1 MEYNYF
7 YIRMAFIMV
16 TRRIKRVS
24 VRKRKKGGCLS
35 YIFVIAASAF
45 LAVIVAFNLYLASL
59 QPISNFKDIKP
70 NPVTAVYSADGE
82 NIKTFTAYKFEKVSI
97 DNIPDMLKNAII
109 ATEDKN
115 FYHHR
120 GFDTIGLVR
129 SVVTNIRAGS
139 LKQGASTITQQLAR
153 ILFLSNERTF
163 DRKIKE
169 LIIAHRIEKTI
180 SKDEILDMY
189 LNSVYLGSGTYGV
202 LSASKTYFDKELDK
216 LTLAEAA
223 LIAGLPQAPSVY
235 SPFSNPDAA
244 VKRRNQVLKRMYKTG
259 YINKKQYDQAR
270 NEPLTLN
277 KKPRIY
283 SFNKAPYFIDF
294 VLRELTDIGF
304 DETEISQGGLK
315 IYTTLNY
322 KDQKAADDAITNG
335 LANSGL
341 NADKTQMAL
350 FAFSPTTGKILA
362 YVGGKNYEKSQYD
375 RIVNAIRPPGSS
387 FKPFVYATALQQGYS
402 VNDIVDDKPV
412 NFNKWAPRNYG
423 DKFRGKIPLW
433 KALAVSSNVIAASL
447 IDKVGIAPVISTA
460 RDLGITTPLQ
470 SDLTISLGS
479 NGVKLYDMAVAYGA
493 FANGGFRVRPY
504 SVVRVENSRGVV
516 IYEAMPT
523 KAMKV
528 ISYDT
533 AAGMTYMLKK
543 VVEVGTGRGAAVG
556 REIAGKTGT
565 TDDYRDAWFMGYSP
579 DIVAGVWLGN
589 DDNSKLPGI
598 TGGGLPARVWGNFM
612 KTALTDYPESV
623 FDYPD
628 FTNKQQS
635 SNSDVIYADEKSEEK
650 TDGAIVI
657 DEVTD
662 GFSDSD
668 AIFIDNGDSSNSQA
682 RNNVSVPLENTAQK
696 PASKQKADAP
706 IIFKNKTETLP
717 SKLNPKAEQI
727 KNQLKPSLPFNQGKG
742 AQGGASV
749 PLPGMN

>member
-1 MEYNYF
+1 
-7 YIRMAFIMV
+7 MA
-16 TRRIKRVS
+16 RSRIKRVT
-24 VRKRKKGGCLS
+24 VRRRKKQPGCLS
-35 YIFVIAASAF
+35 YILVSMISAY
-45 LAVIVAFNLYLASL
+45 LAVILAFNLYLASL

-70 NPVTAVYSADGE
+70 NPVTTIYSSDGE

-97 DNIPDMLKNAII
+97 DDIPDNLKNAVI

-115 FYHHR
+115 FYKHR
-120 GFDTIGLVR
+120 GFDTLGLVR
-129 SVVTNIRAGS
+129 SAITNIKAGS

-180 SKDEILDMY
+180 SKDEILEMY
-189 LNSVYLGSGTYGV
+189 MNSVYLGAGTYGV
-202 LSASKTYFDKELDK
+202 LSASKTYFDKELDE

-235 SPFSNPDAA
+235 SPFTNPDAA
-244 VKRRNQVLKRMYKTG
+244 INRRNQVLKRMLKTG
-259 YINKKQYDQAR
+259 YIDKKQYNAAL
-270 NEPLTLN
+270 NEPLKLN
-277 KKPRIY
+277 DKPRIY

-322 KDQKAADDAITNG
+322 KDQLAADEAITNG
-335 LANSGL
+335 LKNAGL
-341 NADKTQMAL
+341 RADKTQMAL

-387 FKPFVYATALQQGYS
+387 FKPFVYTAALQQGFS

-412 NFNKWAPRNYG
+412 NFNQWAPRNYG
-423 DKFRGKIPLW
+423 GKFRGKIPLW

-447 IDKVGIAPVISTA
+447 IDRVGVGSVISVA

-470 SDLTISLGS
+470 NDLTISLGS
-479 NGVKLYDMAVAYGA
+479 NGVKLYDMVVAYGA

-504 SVVRVENSRGVV
+504 AVERVENSRGVV

-523 KAMKV
+523 KVIKV

-579 DIVAGVWLGN
+579 DVVAGVWLGN
-589 DDNSKLPGI
+589 DDNSRLPGI
-598 TGGGLPARVWGNFM
+598 TGGGLPARIWGNFM
-612 KTALTDYPESV
+612 KTALSDYPESV

-628 FTNKQQS
+628 FTNKPQS
-635 SNSDVIYADEKSEEK
+635 INSEVIYVEDENS
-650 TDGAIVI
+650 TSDDNNSIII
-657 DEVTD
+657 DEDVAD
-662 GFSDSD
+662 GFSDNENSFD
-668 AIFIDNGDSSNSQA
+668 DTFMENKNERSGKKQNVEPVRAPMPIIIDKQNNEAPKSRLKVKPMLPFDSS
-682 RNNVSVPLENTAQK
+682 T
-696 PASKQKADAP
+696 
-706 IIFKNKTETLP
+706 
-717 SKLNPKAEQI
+717 
-727 KNQLKPSLPFNQGKG
+727 KPSQTGN
-742 AQGGASV
+742 A
-749 PLPGMN
+749 PLPGM

>member
-1 MEYNYF
+1 M
-7 YIRMAFIMV
+7 
-16 TRRIKRVS
+16 TRKIKRVS
-24 VRKRKKGGCLS
+24 IKRKNNTGCFS
-35 YIFVIAASAF
+35 YIVVVSLSAI

-59 QPISNFKDIKP
+59 KPISNVKDIKP
-70 NPVTAVYSADGE
+70 NPVTAIYSSDGE

-97 DNIPDMLKNAII
+97 DDIPDNIKNAVI

-120 GFDTIGLVR
+120 GFDTLGLVR
-129 SVVTNIRAGS
+129 SAITNLRAGK

-202 LSASKTYFDKELDK
+202 LSASKTYFDKNLDQ

-244 VKRRNQVLKRMYKTG
+244 IKRRNQVLKRMYKTG
-259 YINKKQYDQAR
+259 YINKKQYKQALD
-270 NEPLTLN
+270 EPLKLN
-277 KKPRIY
+277 QKPRIY

-322 KDQKAADDAITNG
+322 KDQKAADDAINNG
-335 LANSGL
+335 LSGAGLTAN
-341 NADKTQMAL
+341 KTQMAL

-387 FKPFVYATALQQGYS
+387 FKPFVYAAALQQGFS
-402 VNDIVDDKPV
+402 VNDIIEDKPV
-412 NFNKWAPRNYG
+412 QFNKWAPRNYG
-423 DKFRGKIPLW
+423 DKYRGKMPLW
-433 KALAVSSNVIAASL
+433 KALALSSNVIAATL
-447 IDKVGIAPVISTA
+447 IDKVGVGPVISIA

-470 SDLTISLGS
+470 PDLTISLGS
-479 NGVKLYDMAVAYGA
+479 NGVKLYDMVVAYGA

-504 SVVRVENSRGVV
+504 AVERVENSRGVV

-523 KAMKV
+523 KVMKV

-543 VVEVGTGRGAAVG
+543 VVEQGTGRGAAVG
-556 REIAGKTGT
+556 REVAGKTGT

-612 KTALTDYPESV
+612 KVALSDYPESV

-628 FTNKQQS
+628 FTNS
-635 SNSDVIYADEKSEEK
+635 EK
-650 TDGAIVI
+650 TQNTEAIYVNEQTEADHGDNAIVI
-657 DEVTD
+657 DEEAAE
-662 GFSDSD
+662 GFNDDEDLSSTKKP
-668 AIFIDNGDSSNSQA
+668 SSNNVQTINIQQKEPVKQQPQA
-682 RNNVSVPLENTAQK
+682 
-696 PASKQKADAP
+696 
-706 IIFKNKTETLP
+706 IFKNKTDGLP
-717 SKLNPKAEQI
+717 SSMSKEATEA
-727 KNQLKPSLPFNQGKG
+727 KNKTIRPVMQFKQNLAP
-742 AQGGASV
+742 AQNNNAA
-749 PLPGMN
+749 PLPGGAN

>member
-1 MEYNYF
+1 
-7 YIRMAFIMV
+7 MA
-16 TRRIKRVS
+16 RR
-24 VRKRKKGGCLS
+24 RKKNTGCLS
-35 YIFVIAASAF
+35 YIFVTLLSAG

-59 QPISNFKDIKP
+59 QPINNFKDIKP
-70 NPVTAVYSADGE
+70 NPVTTIYSSDGE

-97 DNIPDMLKNAII
+97 DDIPDNLKNAII

-120 GFDTIGLVR
+120 GFDTFGLVR
-129 SVVTNIRAGS
+129 SAVTNIRAGK

-180 SKDEILDMY
+180 SKDEILEMY

-202 LSASKTYFDKELDK
+202 LSAANTYFDKSLDE
-216 LTLAEAA
+216 LTLAETA

-244 VKRRNQVLKRMYKTG
+244 VERRNQVLKRMYKTG
-259 YINKKQYDQAR
+259 YINKKEYEKAKD
-270 NEPLTLN
+270 EPLKLN
-277 KKPRIY
+277 QKPRIY

-322 KDQKAADDAITNG
+322 KDQLAADNAINST
-335 LANSGL
+335 LASSGL
-341 NADKTQMAL
+341 TQDKTQMAL
-350 FAFSPTTGKILA
+350 FAFSPTTGRIIS

-387 FKPFVYATALQQGYS
+387 FKPFVYATALQQGFS
-402 VNDIVDDKPV
+402 VNDIVNDRPYV
-412 NFNKWAPRNYG
+412 FNKWAPRNYG
-423 DKFRGKIPLW
+423 GVFRGKIPLW
-433 KALAVSSNVIAASL
+433 KALAVSSNVIAAWL
-447 IDKVGIAPVISTA
+447 IDKVGISPVINTA

-470 SDLTISLGS
+470 PDLTISLGS
-479 NGVKLYDMAVAYGA
+479 NGVKLYDMVISYGA

-504 SVVRVENSRGVV
+504 SVERVENSRGVV
-516 IYEAMPT
+516 IYQAMPT
-523 KAMKV
+523 KVIKV

-565 TDDYRDAWFMGYSP
+565 TDDYRDAWFMGFSP

-598 TGGGLPARVWGNFM
+598 TGGGLPAVVWGKFM
-612 KTALTDYPESV
+612 KTALEDYPESV

-628 FTNKQQS
+628 FTNKPTS
-635 SNSDVIYADEKSEEK
+635 SNSEVNYVDENVTKDAEGAIYLDDTDKIFDGDERQVEPDNMQTN
-650 TDGAIVI
+650 TDGGIYVPDETIVSPSYNPQANKI
-657 DEVTD
+657 D
-662 GFSDSD
+662 D
-668 AIFIDNGDSSNSQA
+668 AKNKKS
-682 RNNVSVPLENTAQK
+682 K
-696 PASKQKADAP
+696 PAM
-706 IIFKNKTETLP
+706 
-717 SKLNPKAEQI
+717 
-727 KNQLKPSLPFNQGKG
+727 PFNQEK
-742 AQGGASV
+742 AINNNFNT
-749 PLPGMN
+749 PLPGRN

>member
-1 MEYNYF
+1 M
-7 YIRMAFIMV
+7 
-16 TRRIKRVS
+16 TRKIKRVS
-24 VRKRKKGGCLS
+24 IRRKNNTGCIS
-35 YIFVIAASAF
+35 YVLVVLFSAF

-59 QPISNFKDIKP
+59 KPIDNFKEIKP
-70 NPVTAVYSADGE
+70 NPVTAIYSSDGE

-97 DNIPDMLKNAII
+97 DDIPDNLKNAVI

-120 GFDTIGLVR
+120 GFDTLGLVR
-129 SVVTNIRAGS
+129 SAITNLRAGK

-202 LSASKTYFDKELDK
+202 LSASKTYFDKNLDE

-244 VKRRNQVLKRMYKTG
+244 INRRNQVLKRMYKTG
-259 YINKKQYDQAR
+259 YINKKQYKQALD
-270 NEPLTLN
+270 EPLKLN
-277 KKPRIY
+277 QKPRIY

-322 KDQKAADDAITNG
+322 KDQKAADDAINNG
-335 LANSGL
+335 LSNAGL
-341 NADKTQMAL
+341 KADKTQMSL

-387 FKPFVYATALQQGYS
+387 FKPFVYAAALQQGFS
-402 VNDIVDDKPV
+402 VNDIMEDKPV
-412 NFNKWAPRNYG
+412 QFNKWAPRNYG
-423 DKFRGKIPLW
+423 DKYRGKMPLW
-433 KALAVSSNVIAASL
+433 KALALSSNVIAATL
-447 IDKVGIAPVISTA
+447 IDKVGVGPVISIA

-470 SDLTISLGS
+470 PDLTISLGS
-479 NGVKLYDMAVAYGA
+479 NGVKLYDMVVAYGA

-504 SVVRVENSRGVV
+504 AVERVENSRGVV

-523 KAMKV
+523 KVMKV

-543 VVEVGTGRGAAVG
+543 VVEQGTGRGAAVG
-556 REIAGKTGT
+556 REVAGKTGT

-589 DDNSKLPGI
+589 DDNSRLPGI

-612 KTALTDYPESV
+612 KVALSDYPESV

-628 FTNKQQS
+628 FTSNAQS
-635 SNSDVIYADEKSEEK
+635 SNSEAIYVDEHIEAPNQ
-650 TDGAIVI
+650 DNAIII
-657 DEVTD
+657 DED
-662 GFSDSD
+662 AAEGFSEDEDFATSTKTNTTNTVQTINVQQKEPIK
-668 AIFIDNGDSSNSQA
+668 AQPQA
-682 RNNVSVPLENTAQK
+682 
-696 PASKQKADAP
+696 
-706 IIFKNKTETLP
+706 IFKNKTDSLP
-717 SKLNPKAEQI
+717 SSASKEATEA
-727 KNQLKPSLPFNQGKG
+727 KNRTIRPVMQFKQNLAP
-742 AQGGASV
+742 AQNNNAA
-749 PLPGMN
+749 PLPGGAN